1 MATLIFFGTI
11 LSIVVLVIMLLINLI
26 RHKSIKSILR
36 TIVIIVI
43 SYCLLWGI
51 FYIINI
57 NNKVIPLGTDVRF
70 DDWCA
75 TVTKIEHPETIGGEN
90 PSGQFIVLDITMTN
104 RARGIA
110 QKPSDPRVHIID
122 SNGDYWAYS
131 EKGQQA
137 LEKVS
142 GKQIP
147 LDQRLELNQALDTQL
162 VFDVPKDAKD
172 LQALIEEGPF
182 ITKLLL
188 NDQKE
193 VFSIQ

>member
-11 LSIVVLVIMLLINLI
+11 FSIFVLIIKLLINLI
-26 RHKSIKSILR
+26 RRKSITSAFR
-36 TIVIIVI
+36 TIVIIII

-51 FYIINI
+51 FYVKNI
-57 NNKVIPLGTDVRF
+57 NNKVIPLGTDMRF
-70 DDWCA
+70 DDWSA
-75 TVTKIEHPETIGGEN
+75 TVTKIDHPETLGGEN
-90 PSGQFIVLDITMTN
+90 PNGQFIVLHITMTN

-110 QKPSDPRVHIID
+110 QKPSEPRVHIID
-122 SNGDYWAYS
+122 GHGHYWAYS

-137 LEKVS
+137 LEKIS

-162 VFDVPKDAKD
+162 VFDVPKDAAD
-172 LQALIEEGPF
+172 LKALIEEGPF

-188 NDQKE
+188 NDQKK
-193 VFSIQ
+193 VFSIP